1 MDLST
6 WRGAQY
12 ALSPE
17 SSRDL
22 PPSPSPRT
30 GWADIGT
37 DRHEAHPLEDK
48 QEVHIACRRDR
59 RLSGTSWTRGR
70 PAITGYKFRDLRGGE
85 KMRGRL
91 SLSKRTMSLII
102 AVHRRERSKRLAL
115 ELKGKRRFSPMHYV
129 MLSLRRWRERRALSR
144 LVEGVPTT
152 AEEASEKLAY
162 VMAIM
167 IEDHSPFSSE
177 ELVQVIDTLRPHCE
191 RLAHFIKK

>member
-1 MDLST
+1 
-6 WRGAQY
+6 
-12 ALSPE
+12 
-17 SSRDL
+17 
-22 PPSPSPRT
+22 
-30 GWADIGT
+30 
-37 DRHEAHPLEDK
+37 
-48 QEVHIACRRDR
+48 
-59 RLSGTSWTRGR
+59 
-70 PAITGYKFRDLRGGE
+70 
-85 KMRGRL
+85 
-91 SLSKRTMSLII
+91 MSLII

-115 ELKGKRRFSPMHYV
+115 ELKGKRLFSPMHYV